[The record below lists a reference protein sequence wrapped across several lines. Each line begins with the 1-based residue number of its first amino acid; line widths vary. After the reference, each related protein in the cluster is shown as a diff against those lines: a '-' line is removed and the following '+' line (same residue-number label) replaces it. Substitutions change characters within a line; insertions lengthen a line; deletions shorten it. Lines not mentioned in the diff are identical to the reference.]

1 MQANRIYWQLQLDK
15 RSCNVLGEIRLTA
28 ESIQYIALFENMTRA
43 KILDCIPEEE
53 RLVYVVKQGDMGLAI
68 GKNGENINRVKKA
81 LDKPIELVEYSEDPV
96 TFIKNA
102 FGPVSV
108 SSVNLTN
115 KNGKR
120 LAYVEVPNKE
130 KGLAIG
136 RNGKNIEKVKM
147 LARRHHTIEDVI
159 LQ

>member
-1 MQANRIYWQLQLDK
+1 
-15 RSCNVLGEIRLTA
+15 LGEIRLTT
-28 ESIQYIALFENMTRA
+28 ESIQFITLFENMTKA
-43 KILDCIPEEE
+43 KILDCILEEE

-81 LDKPIELVEYSEDPV
+81 MDKPIELIEYSDDPII
-96 TFIKNA
+96 FLKNA
-102 FGPVSV
+102 FGPVSLN
-108 SSVNLTN
+108 SVNIVI
-115 KNGKR
+115 KNDKR

-147 LARRHHTIEDVI
+147 LARRHHNIEDII

>member
-1 MQANRIYWQLQLDK
+1 M
-15 RSCNVLGEIRLTA
+15 GEIRLTA
-28 ESIQYIALFENMTRA
+28 ESIQHIALFENLTRA
-43 KILDCIPEEE
+43 KILDCILEEE

-81 LDKPIELVEYSEDPV
+81 LDKPIELVEYSDDPV
-96 TFIKNA
+96 TFLKNA

-108 SSVNLTN
+108 SSVNIIN
-115 KNGKR
+115 KNDKR

-136 RNGKNIEKVKM
+136 RNGKNIEKVKI
-147 LARRHHTIEDVI
+147 LARRHHNLEDVI

>member
-1 MQANRIYWQLQLDK
+1 MIK
-15 RSCNVLGEIRLTA
+15 GVGNVLGEIRLTA

-43 KILDCIPEEE
+43 NILDCIPEEE

-68 GKNGENINRVKKA
+68 GKNGENINRVKKT

-96 TFIKNA
+96 TFLKNA

-108 SSVNLTN
+108 SSVNIIN

-147 LARRHHTIEDVI
+147 LARRHHNIEDVI

>member
-1 MQANRIYWQLQLDK
+1 M
-15 RSCNVLGEIRLTA
+15 GEIRLTA

-43 KILDCIPEEE
+43 QILDCIPEEE

-81 LDKPIELVEYSEDPV
+81 LDKPIELVEYSDDPV
-96 TFIKNA
+96 TFVKNA

-108 SSVNLTN
+108 NSVNILN

-147 LARRHHTIEDVI
+147 LARRHHNIEDVI

>member
-1 MQANRIYWQLQLDK
+1 
-15 RSCNVLGEIRLTA
+15 LGEIRLTA
-28 ESIQYIALFENMTRA
+28 ESIQYIALFENVTRA

-53 RLVYVVKQGDMGLAI
+53 RIVYVVKHGDMGLAI
-68 GKNGENINRVKKA
+68 GKNGENVNRVKKA
-81 LDKPIELVEYSEDPV
+81 LDKPIELVEYSEDPAI
-96 TFIKNA
+96 FIKNA

-108 SSVNLTN
+108 SSINITN

-147 LARRHHTIEDVI
+147 LARRHHNIEDVI

>member
-1 MQANRIYWQLQLDK
+1 LIK
-15 RSCNVLGEIRLTA
+15 GVGNVLGEIRLTA

-43 KILDCIPEEE
+43 NILDCIPEEE

-68 GKNGENINRVKKA
+68 GKNGENINRVKKT

-96 TFIKNA
+96 TFLKNA

-108 SSVNLTN
+108 SSVNIIN

-147 LARRHHTIEDVI
+147 LARRHHNIEDVI

>member
-1 MQANRIYWQLQLDK
+1 M
-15 RSCNVLGEIRLTA
+15 GEIRLTA
-28 ESIQYIALFENMTRA
+28 ESIQYIALFENMTRD

-96 TFIKNA
+96 TFLKNA
-102 FGPVSV
+102 FGPMSLN
-108 SSVNLTN
+108 SVNIIN

-147 LARRHHTIEDVI
+147 LVRRHHDIEDVF

>member
-1 MQANRIYWQLQLDK
+1 
-15 RSCNVLGEIRLTA
+15 LGEIRLTA
-28 ESIQYIALFENMTRA
+28 ESIHYIALFENMTRA

-68 GKNGENINRVKKA
+68 GKNGENINRVKKT
-81 LDKPIELVEYSEDPV
+81 LDKSIELVEYSEDPV
-96 TFIKNA
+96 TFLKNA
-102 FGPVSV
+102 FGPVSL
-108 SSVNLTN
+108 SSVNIIN
-115 KNGKR
+115 KNDKR

-147 LARRHHTIEDVI
+147 LVRRHHDIEDVF

>member
-1 MQANRIYWQLQLDK
+1 M
-15 RSCNVLGEIRLTA
+15 GEIRLTA
-28 ESIQYIALFENMTRA
+28 ESIQYIALFENTTRA
-43 KILDCIPEEE
+43 KILDCIQEEE

-108 SSVNLTN
+108 SSVNLTS

>member
-1 MQANRIYWQLQLDK
+1 
-15 RSCNVLGEIRLTA
+15 LGEIRLTA

-68 GKNGENINRVKKA
+68 GKNGENINRVKRA
-81 LDKPIELVEYSEDPV
+81 LDKTIELVEYSEDPI
-96 TFIKNA
+96 TFLKNA
-102 FGPVSV
+102 FGPVSL
-108 SSVNLTN
+108 SSVNIIT

-147 LARRHHTIEDVI
+147 LARRHHNIEDVF

>member
-1 MQANRIYWQLQLDK
+1 M
-15 RSCNVLGEIRLTA
+15 GEIRLTA

-43 KILDCIPEEE
+43 NILDCIPEEE

-68 GKNGENINRVKKA
+68 GKNGESINRVKKA
-81 LDKPIELVEYSEDPV
+81 LDKPIELVEYSEDPA
-96 TFIKNA
+96 TFLKNS

-108 SSVNLTN
+108 SSVNIIS

-130 KGLAIG
+130 NGLAIG

-147 LARRHHTIEDVI
+147 LARRHHNIEDVI

>member
-1 MQANRIYWQLQLDK
+1 M
-15 RSCNVLGEIRLTA
+15 GEIRLTA
-28 ESIQYIALFENMTRA
+28 ESIHYIALFENMTRA

-68 GKNGENINRVKKA
+68 GKNGENINRVKKT
-81 LDKPIELVEYSEDPV
+81 LDKSIELVEYSEDPV
-96 TFIKNA
+96 TFLKNA
-102 FGPVSV
+102 FGPVSL
-108 SSVNLTN
+108 SSVNIMN

-147 LARRHHTIEDVI
+147 LVRRHHDIEDVF

>member
-1 MQANRIYWQLQLDK
+1 M
-15 RSCNVLGEIRLTA
+15 GEIKLTA
-28 ESIQYIALFENMTRA
+28 ESIQFIALFENMTRA
-43 KILDCIPEEE
+43 NVQDCIAEEE
-53 RLVYVVKQGDMGLAI
+53 RLIYVIKQGDMGLAI
-68 GKNGENINRVKKA
+68 GHNGEHINRVKKT
-81 LDKPIELVEYSEDPV
+81 LERPIELVEYSNDPV

-108 SSVNLTN
+108 SSVHIVN
-115 KNGKR
+115 KNSKR

-136 RNGKNIEKVKM
+136 RSGKNIDKVKT
-147 LARRHHTIEDVI
+147 LARRHHDIDDVI

>member
-1 MQANRIYWQLQLDK
+1 
-15 RSCNVLGEIRLTA
+15 
-28 ESIQYIALFENMTRA
+28 MTRA

-68 GKNGENINRVKKA
+68 GKSGENINRVKKA

-96 TFIKNA
+96 TFLKNA
-102 FGPVSV
+102 FGPVSLN
-108 SSVNLTN
+108 SVNIIN

-147 LARRHHTIEDVI
+147 LARRHQNIEDVI

>member
-1 MQANRIYWQLQLDK
+1 M
-15 RSCNVLGEIRLTA
+15 GEIRLTA
-28 ESIQYIALFENMTRA
+28 ESIHYIALFENMTRA

-68 GKNGENINRVKKA
+68 GKNGENINRVKKT
-81 LDKPIELVEYSEDPV
+81 LDKSIELVEYSEDPV
-96 TFIKNA
+96 TFLKNA
-102 FGPVSV
+102 FGPVSL
-108 SSVNLTN
+108 SSVNIIN

-147 LARRHHTIEDVI
+147 LVRRHHDIEDVF

>member
-1 MQANRIYWQLQLDK
+1 M
-15 RSCNVLGEIRLTA
+15 GEIRLTA

-68 GKNGENINRVKKA
+68 GKNGENINRVKKT
-81 LDKPIELVEYSEDPV
+81 LDKPIELVEYSEDPII
-96 TFIKNA
+96 FIKNA

-108 SSVNLTN
+108 SSVNLTT

>member
-1 MQANRIYWQLQLDK
+1 M
-15 RSCNVLGEIRLTA
+15 GEIRLTT
-28 ESIQYIALFENMTRA
+28 ESIQYIALFENMTKA
-43 KILDCIPEEE
+43 KILDCILEEE

-81 LDKPIELVEYSEDPV
+81 LDKLIELIEYSDDPII
-96 TFIKNA
+96 FLKNA
-102 FGPVSV
+102 FGPVSLN
-108 SSVNLTN
+108 SVNIII
-115 KNGKR
+115 KNDKR
-120 LAYVEVPNKE
+120 LAYAEVPNKE

-147 LARRHHTIEDVI
+147 LARRHHNIEDVI

>member
-1 MQANRIYWQLQLDK
+1 M
-15 RSCNVLGEIRLTA
+15 GEIRLTA

-81 LDKPIELVEYSEDPV
+81 LDKPIELVEYSDDPV
-96 TFIKNA
+96 TFLKNA

-108 SSVNLTN
+108 SSVNIIN

-136 RNGKNIEKVKM
+136 RNGKNIEKVKT
-147 LARRHHTIEDVI
+147 LARRHHNIEDVI

>member
-1 MQANRIYWQLQLDK
+1 
-15 RSCNVLGEIRLTA
+15 LGEIRLTA

-53 RLVYVVKQGDMGLAI
+53 RLVYVVKQDDMGLAI
-68 GKNGENINRVKKA
+68 GKNGENINRVKKV
-81 LDKPIELVEYSEDPV
+81 LGKPIELVEYSEDPV
-96 TFIKNA
+96 TFLKNA
-102 FGPVSV
+102 FGPVSLN
-108 SSVNLTN
+108 SVNITN

-147 LARRHHTIEDVI
+147 LARRHHDIEDVF

>member
-1 MQANRIYWQLQLDK
+1 MIK
-15 RSCNVLGEIRLTA
+15 GVGNVLGEIRLTA

-43 KILDCIPEEE
+43 NILDCIPEEE

-96 TFIKNA
+96 TFLKNA

-108 SSVNLTN
+108 SSVNIIN

-147 LARRHHTIEDVI
+147 LARRHHNIEDVI

>member
-1 MQANRIYWQLQLDK
+1 M
-15 RSCNVLGEIRLTA
+15 GEIRLTA

-68 GKNGENINRVKKA
+68 GRNGENINRVKKT
-81 LDKPIELVEYSEDPV
+81 LDKPIELVEYSDEPV
-96 TFIKNA
+96 TFLKNA

-108 SSVNLTN
+108 SSVNIIN

-147 LARRHHTIEDVI
+147 LARRHHNIEDVI

>member
-1 MQANRIYWQLQLDK
+1 
-15 RSCNVLGEIRLTA
+15 LGEIRLTA
-28 ESIQYIALFENMTRA
+28 ESIHYIALFENMTRA
-43 KILDCIPEEE
+43 KILDCILEEE

-68 GKNGENINRVKKA
+68 GKNGESINRVKKV

-96 TFIKNA
+96 IFLKNA
-102 FGPVSV
+102 FGPVSLN
-108 SSVNLTN
+108 SVNIIT
-115 KNGKR
+115 KNSKR

-136 RNGKNIEKVKM
+136 RSGKNIGKVKM
-147 LARRHHTIEDVI
+147 LARRHHNIEDVI

>member
-1 MQANRIYWQLQLDK
+1 MEGVGK
-15 RSCNVLGEIRLTA
+15 VLGEIRLTA
-28 ESIQYIALFENMTRA
+28 ESIQYIALFENITRA

-81 LDKPIELVEYSEDPV
+81 IDKPIELVEYSEDPGA
-96 TFIKNA
+96 FIKNA

-108 SSVNLTN
+108 SSVNITS

-147 LARRHHTIEDVI
+147 LARRHHDIEDVI

>member
-1 MQANRIYWQLQLDK
+1 M
-15 RSCNVLGEIRLTA
+15 GEIRLTA
-28 ESIQYIALFENMTRA
+28 ESIHYIALFENMTRA

-68 GKNGENINRVKKA
+68 GKNGENINRVKKT
-81 LDKPIELVEYSEDPV
+81 LDKSIELVEYSEDPV
-96 TFIKNA
+96 TFLKNA
-102 FGPVSV
+102 FGPVSL
-108 SSVNLTN
+108 SSVNIMN
-115 KNGKR
+115 KNSKR

-147 LARRHHTIEDVI
+147 LVRRHHDIEDVF

>member
-1 MQANRIYWQLQLDK
+1 M
-15 RSCNVLGEIRLTA
+15 GEIRLTA

-43 KILDCIPEEE
+43 KILDCIPEDE

-68 GKNGENINRVKKA
+68 GRNGENINRVKKV
-81 LDKPIELVEYSEDPV
+81 LDKPIELVEYSDEPV
-96 TFIKNA
+96 TFLKNA

-108 SSVNLTN
+108 SSVNIIN

-147 LARRHHTIEDVI
+147 LARRHHNIEDVI

>member
-1 MQANRIYWQLQLDK
+1 M
-15 RSCNVLGEIRLTA
+15 GEIRLTA
-28 ESIQYIALFENMTRA
+28 ESIHYIALFENMTRA

-68 GKNGENINRVKKA
+68 GKNGENINRVKKT
-81 LDKPIELVEYSEDPV
+81 LDKSIELVEYSEDPV
-96 TFIKNA
+96 TFLKNA
-102 FGPVSV
+102 FGPVSL
-108 SSVNLTN
+108 SSVNIMN

-147 LARRHHTIEDVI
+147 LARRHHDIEDVF

>member
-1 MQANRIYWQLQLDK
+1 M
-15 RSCNVLGEIRLTA
+15 GEIRLTA

-68 GKNGENINRVKKA
+68 GKSGENINRVKKA

-96 TFIKNA
+96 TFLKNA
-102 FGPVSV
+102 FGPVSLN
-108 SSVNLTN
+108 SVNIMN

-147 LARRHHTIEDVI
+147 LARRHHDIEDVF

>member
-1 MQANRIYWQLQLDK
+1 M
-15 RSCNVLGEIRLTA
+15 GEIRLTA

-81 LDKPIELVEYSEDPV
+81 PGKPIELVEYSEDPV
-96 TFIKNA
+96 TFLKNA
-102 FGPVSV
+102 FGPVSLN
-108 SSVNLTN
+108 SVNITN

-147 LARRHHTIEDVI
+147 LARRHHDIEDVF

>member
-1 MQANRIYWQLQLDK
+1 M
-15 RSCNVLGEIRLTA
+15 GEIRLTA

-68 GKNGENINRVKKA
+68 GKNGENINRVKKV
-81 LDKPIELVEYSEDPV
+81 LDKPIELVEYSDEPV
-96 TFIKNA
+96 TFLKNA

-108 SSVNLTN
+108 SSVNIIT

-136 RNGKNIEKVKM
+136 RNGKNIEKVKI
-147 LARRHHTIEDVI
+147 LARRHHNIEDVI